1 MSRLAYSFKN
11 ARVSVAFYLLVLAL
25 NFFSRRIFLEEL
37 GTQFVGLTS
46 SVMSYIGFLNLADL
60 GIATAVA
67 QVLYAP
73 LYRRDRT
80 QITELVSLLGWLFR
94 LVGLA
99 ITLLGLTF
107 AAFIPWVF
115 ARAVTE
121 GIPLGTIY
129 AAYLTFLATTL
140 MSYLLNYKQNL
151 LMADQR
157 GYVVTRIF
165 NLSLLAKVLLQM
177 ALLRWTPA
185 GYLSWLA
192 VELLFG
198 VVYAVWLE
206 SALRRI
212 YPWLRS
218 SLRQGRA
225 AVRKYRSVFATT
237 RRIFSHR
244 IASLVLYQSDVI
256 VLGQLI
262 SQSMVSYYTNY
273 SMMIGRLTSFI
284 GGALNNSYA
293 GVGNLV
299 VEGDRSKIKLVFWQF
314 NAMYFWI
321 GGTLSF
327 SFYELVNPFISLW
340 LPAGRYA
347 LFSSPVVLMLVATLF
362 IGLIRQTAQYFLNAY
377 GLYHDVWAA
386 WTEAALNLVLSF
398 WACWRYGVSGVVA
411 GTLLSTGL
419 FVLFWKP
426 YFLYRRGFR
435 ESSREYWLTLL
446 KYLSI
451 LVFVWLV
458 LETILVQGWL
468 PSSDTWG
475 GWLTRAVIIPLLY
488 GILSGVALY
497 FSSRGMRNFVRLVT
511 GLLRAKL
518 RR

>member
-11 ARVSVAFYLLVLAL
+11 ARVSVVFYLLVLAL

-37 GTQFVGLTS
+37 GTQLVGLTS
-46 SVMSYIGFLNLADL
+46 SVMSYVGFLNLADL
-60 GIATAVA
+60 GIAGAVA
-67 QVLYAP
+67 QVLYTP

-80 QITELVSLLGWLFR
+80 QIAELVSLLGWLFR
-94 LVGLA
+94 LVGIVIA
-99 ITLLGLTF
+99 AAGLLF
-107 AAFIPWVF
+107 AAFIPWIF
-115 ARAVTE
+115 ARTVAE
-121 GIPLGTIY
+121 GIPLGTVY

-140 MSYLLNYKQNL
+140 MSYLVNYKQNL

-185 GYLSWLA
+185 GYLTWLV

-198 VVYAVWLE
+198 AVFAVWLE
-206 SALRRI
+206 LALRRI
-212 YPWLRS
+212 YPWLRT
-218 SLRQGRA
+218 SLRLGRQV
-225 AVRKYRSVFATT
+225 VRKYREVFATT
-237 RRIFSHR
+237 RRIFAHR
-244 IASLVLYQSDVI
+244 IASFVLYQSDVI

-273 SMMIGRLTSFI
+273 SMMISRLTSFI

-299 VEGDRSKIKLVFWQF
+299 VEGDRPKIKLVFWQF
-314 NAMYFWI
+314 NAMYFWL

-327 SFYELVNPFISLW
+327 TFYELVNPFISLW
-340 LPAGRYA
+340 LPAGRYE
-347 LFSSPVVLMLVATLF
+347 LFSPPVILMLVATLF
-362 IGLIRQTAQYFLNAY
+362 IGLIRQTCQYFLNAY

-386 WTEAALNLVLSF
+386 WAEAALNLLISF
-398 WACWRYGVSGVVA
+398 WACWRYGVAGVVA

-446 KYLSI
+446 KYLSL
-451 LVFVWLV
+451 LVASWLV
-458 LETILVQGWL
+458 SGAILHAGWL
-468 PSSDTWG
+468 PSPVTWSS
-475 GWLTRAVIIPLLY
+475 WLLRAALTPLLY
-488 GILSGVALY
+488 GVLSGSALC
-497 FSSRGMRNFVRLVT
+497 FSSLGMRAFVSLLA
-511 GLLRAKL
+511 GQLRARF